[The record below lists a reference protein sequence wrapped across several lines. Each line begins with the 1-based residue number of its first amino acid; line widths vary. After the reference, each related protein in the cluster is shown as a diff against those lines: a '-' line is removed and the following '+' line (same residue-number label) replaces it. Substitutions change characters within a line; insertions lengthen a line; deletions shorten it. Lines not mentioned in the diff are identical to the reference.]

1 MADLDR
7 PNLGLRV
14 YTEIEA
20 KQTEIDTKYWR
31 QLRELQ
37 VFIGADTLEFGFLNP
52 QQPPPKLPMYV
63 LSVLADYAVELFTV
77 ESNSYPRDP
86 RLKNDLENL
95 GMRVRRRVMDAVTLL
110 ESNGLNSLRYH
121 NVKISDMSAAID
133 EALRRPAEDRLR
145 LQSVPE
151 GASSTLDAKEEPSSP
166 RQRIERFILRMAASG
181 TKVKRK
187 DIWRAAGYKNPTEF
201 ERFQRGDA
209 RNKSAISNFNRV
221 LKMKPQDFLELL
233 SKRD

>member
-14 YTEIEA
+14 YIEIEA
-20 KQTEIDTKYWR
+20 KQAEIDTKYWR

-77 ESNSYPRDP
+77 EANRYPRDP

-166 RQRIERFILRMAASG
+166 RQRIEGFIRKMAETG
-181 TKVKRK
+181 TNVKRK
-187 DIWRAAGYKNPTEF
+187 EHLESSGIH
-201 ERFQRGDA
+201 
-209 RNKSAISNFNRV
+209 
-221 LKMKPQDFLELL
+221 KPD
-233 SKRD
+233 RI